1 MDWEQANVVLF
12 VCWHDASARG
22 KILSRAEDNVWCVM
36 QHPSR
41 RAMACG
47 RWTINDVPSNTCS
60 RISQTCAKALSH
72 TVVDRV
78 ALPPALW
85 SHRATRAHRLVN
97 HS

>member
-47 RWTINDVPSNTCS
+47 R
-60 RISQTCAKALSH
+60 
-72 TVVDRV
+72 
-78 ALPPALW
+78 
-85 SHRATRAHRLVN
+85 
-97 HS
+97 